1 MFFNYEPLENFIF
14 RYMPLHYLQFARIV
28 IITVKINA
36 CHGCFTF
43 ITNEDKLVLY
53 LGNRPFYFCRFFL
66 TPTCIHGYSTH
77 SSHCNVFHI
86 CKYKKIHITSCHKA
100 K

>member
-1 MFFNYEPLENFIF
+1 MFFNYEPLKYFIF
-14 RYMPLHYLQFARIV
+14 QYMSSYYLQFARIV

-53 LGNRPFYFCRFFL
+53 LGNIIY
-66 TPTCIHGYSTH
+66 
-77 SSHCNVFHI
+77 
-86 CKYKKIHITSCHKA
+86 ITLI
-100 K
+100 